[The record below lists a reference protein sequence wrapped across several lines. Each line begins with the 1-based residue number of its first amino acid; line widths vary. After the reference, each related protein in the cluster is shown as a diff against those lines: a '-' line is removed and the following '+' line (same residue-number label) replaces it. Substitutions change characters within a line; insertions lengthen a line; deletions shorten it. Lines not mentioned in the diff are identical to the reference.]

1 MVNIDLLQNRVIA
14 LAKYRFSNKV
24 EPQKIVSAR
33 PSYGQA
39 SVCGFAG
46 VDGVLPLRRRVT
58 SGRFAQAKA
67 GVVFV
72 SIVYARQA
80 ANYSIVP
87 SAHSNDIA
95 TGLQRRT

>member
-24 EPQKIVSAR
+24 ELQKIVSAR

-46 VDGVLPLRRRVT
+46 ALPLRRRFA

-67 GVVFV
+67 GVVLAA
-72 SIVYARQA
+72 IVDAGETVNFYRSSAPPTSCRAR
-80 ANYSIVP
+80 YF
-87 SAHSNDIA
+87 
-95 TGLQRRT
+95 